1 MGLIYAA
8 AAWAAGIACAGFYP
22 HFWPYFSLLAGTI
35 FALSLAVKRYR
46 GWAMLVLLFALGGWR
61 YTLHPTTSDLARYN
75 NTGGLTIEGVVVDVP
90 DVRDT
95 RTQLRVAADIVNT
108 GMGIYRTDGLVL
120 VYAPRELDVKYSDRV
135 RATGW
140 LTQAAVYDTFSYA
153 DFLARGGVFSVM
165 PNAAVDVL
173 SRGHGST
180 FWVALFDARQAAAD
194 KIAGGMPE
202 PYAALLTGILLG
214 NDRGLSPEVQDA
226 FSATGAAHVVAISG
240 FNMAIVGGVVMAL
253 LNRITPRK
261 GLAAV
266 AGLTVIGLYTLF
278 VGAGAAVVRAALMSG
293 LVMVS
298 GALRRKT
305 YAPASLAFSTLV
317 LTFVNPM
324 TLWDVS
330 FQLSFCATL
339 GLVLFTDP
347 LQKRFDTGLNRLLS
361 ERAARLIGQV
371 LAEPLI
377 VTLAALALTLPLIVL
392 YFERMSLVVIPVNL
406 LIVPIQSYVL
416 FIGAAAV
423 LTAFL
428 VPPIGQAL
436 FWLVML
442 LLAWTIGVVQFFA
455 RASFAQVEVSAD
467 PRWVTAF
474 YLLVIG
480 GTMMQ
485 GANPQA
491 WERLVRWM
499 RQRAVILTLTA
510 LILGVGV
517 LGVSAWMA
525 QPDGRMHVYFLDAGH
540 SNAVLIQTPNGAQ
553 MLIDG
558 GRYPSR
564 LLQDLAARMPFYD
577 RTLEYVFVT
586 QPNFYN
592 YGALPEVLER
602 YTIGTVWTNG
612 HHNLSAAYKALHAAL
627 DKSTLHLEVGA
638 GNLWVTPDGVRVEAL
653 NPQTKPSI
661 ADRWG
666 DMALVLRITY
676 EDVSFLLT
684 SDANPRAQAAMLEAG
699 LEVRADVL
707 QIPMHGTEFS
717 LDPAFYTAVGADALA
732 LQADP
737 ANLRGDPHP
746 DTVALFD
753 DTPLYR
759 TDEMGTLHFS
769 TDGQTW
775 SAEAQG

>member
-8 AAWAAGIACAGFYP
+8 AAWAAGIACAGF
-22 HFWPYFSLLAGTI
+22 FPYFWGYFAWAAGGA
-35 FALSLAVKRYR
+35 FALALMLKRYR
-46 GWAMLVLLFALGGWR
+46 GWAVLLLLFALGGWR

-95 RTQLRVAADIVNT
+95 RTQIRVAADLVNI
-108 GMGIYRTDGLVL
+108 GAGIYRTDGLVL
-120 VYAPRELDVKYSDRV
+120 VYAPRELDVKYGDRV

-140 LTQAAVYDTFSYA
+140 LTRAAVYDTFSYA
-153 DFLARGGVFSVM
+153 DFLARGGVFSVL
-165 PNAAVDVL
+165 PNAAVEVL
-173 SRGHGST
+173 SRGHGSP
-180 FWVALFDARQAAAD
+180 FWAALFDAREAAAD
-194 KIAGGMPE
+194 KIALGLPE
-202 PYAALLTGILLG
+202 PYAGLLTGILLG
-214 NDRGLSPEVQDA
+214 NDRGVSQEVQDA
-226 FSATGAAHVVAISG
+226 FSATGAAHIVAISG
-240 FNMAIVGGVVMAL
+240 FNMAVVGGVVMAL
-253 LNRITPRK
+253 LNRVTPRR
-261 GLAAV
+261 GVAAS
-266 AGLTVIGLYTLF
+266 AGLLVIGLYTLF

-293 LVMVS
+293 LVMVG
-298 GALRRKT
+298 GALRRNT
-305 YAPASLAFSTLV
+305 YAPASLAFSVLV
-317 LTFVNPM
+317 LTLVNPT

-347 LQKRFDTGLNRLLS
+347 LQKRFDAILYRVLP
-361 ERAARLIGQV
+361 ERAARLFGQV

-406 LIVPIQSYVL
+406 LVVPIQSYVL

-423 LTAFL
+423 LSAFL
-428 VPPIGQAL
+428 VPPLGQAL

-455 RASFAQVEVSAD
+455 GASFAQVEVSAD
-467 PRWVTAF
+467 PRWVTVF
-474 YLLVIG
+474 YLLVLG
-480 GTMMQ
+480 GTMLQ

-491 WERLVRWM
+491 WGRLMRFVRH
-499 RQRAVILTLTA
+499 RAVLLTLAA
-510 LILGVGV
+510 LILGAGA

-525 QPDGRMHVYFLDAGH
+525 QPDGRMHVYFLDQGH

-553 MLIDG
+553 ILIDG

-577 RTLEYVFVT
+577 RTLEYVIVT

-602 YTIGTVWTNG
+602 YSIGTVWTNG
-612 HHNLSAAYKALHAAL
+612 HENLSAAYKALRAGLDRATLSLDVAARNRW
-627 DKSTLHLEVGA
+627 T
-638 GNLWVTPDGVRVEAL
+638 TPDGVRLEVL
-653 NPQTKPSI
+653 HPQAKPSI
-661 ADRWG
+661 GDRWG
-666 DMALVLRITY
+666 DVALVLRVTY
-676 EDVSFLLT
+676 GDVSFLLT
-684 SDANPRAQAAMLEAG
+684 SDANPRAQADMLEAG
-699 LEVRADVL
+699 LDVRADVL
-707 QIPMHGTEFS
+707 QLPMHGTEFS
-717 LDPAFYTAVGADALA
+717 LDPAFYEAVGADALA

-746 DTVALFD
+746 DTIALIGE
-753 DTPLYR
+753 TPLYR
-759 TDEMGTLHFS
+759 TDAMGTLHFW

-775 SAEAQG
+775 DAEAQG